1 MKYVKEYICDN
12 DTPEDKE
19 IIECIN
25 IVNKEQCIVKLKWF
39 FPYNG
44 WHRMYIKQDMSF
56 NDCKSKLPKVYGV

>member
-12 DTPEDKE
+12 KTPEDKE

-25 IVNKEQCIVKLKWF
+25 IANKEKCIVKLKWF

-44 WHRMYIKQDMSF
+44 WHEMYINQDMSF
-56 NDCKSKLPKVYGV
+56 NDCKSKLPKAYGV